1 MHFSHIFLYPVID
14 SILIAPQKYIS
25 LHLFYIIV
33 ITKVKNVHR
42 IESFFNY
49 YYVKIDIKALEDF
62 NQILVSENSIRASRT
77 RNKKFSARN
86 YVFSSRF

>member
-1 MHFSHIFLYPVID
+1 MHFSHIFLYPVIH

-42 IESFFNY
+42 IESFFHY